1 AQQQDRDHG
10 GHEPSPVRLDRLGA
24 RGAGVGGGLAV
35 RRALG
40 GVAGLRRPLAALLR
54 ARAAR
59 TRARARGLAVAS
71 RGLRRGGALRG
82 SGGRR
87 GRRALLRARV
97 GCRGRVVVLVV
108 ALVVSVGRFL
118 GHGGVGGIGGVVL
131 GGLRGGLLPR
141 ERLPRID
148 DRVRCRG
155 VGVGAVRRVIR
166 RSIRSLGVLCA
177 RAVGVRVRAVVDAR
191 EIVGV

>member
-71 RGLRRGGALRG
+71 RGLRRGGALGG

-97 GCRGRVVVLVV
+97 GCRGRVVLLVVSV
-108 ALVVSVGRFL
+108 ALVVSVGRIL

-131 GGLRGGLLPR
+131 GRGGVVLGGLRGGLLLR

-155 VGVGAVRRVIR
+155 VGVG
-166 RSIRSLGVLCA
+166 
-177 RAVGVRVRAVVDAR
+177 
-191 EIVGV
+191 